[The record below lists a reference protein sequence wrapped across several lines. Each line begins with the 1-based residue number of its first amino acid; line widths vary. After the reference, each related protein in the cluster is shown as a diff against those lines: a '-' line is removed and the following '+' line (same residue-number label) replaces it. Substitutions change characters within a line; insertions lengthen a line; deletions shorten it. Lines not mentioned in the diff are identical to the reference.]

1 MASLKPAFPEHP
13 LVPPEATAE
22 PRRGGRPPAGTDP
35 QKRRQILEGAGRV
48 FSTLGFD
55 AASMSDVAREA
66 QVSKATLYVYFQD
79 KEHLFT
85 AICAERRDRNIA
97 ELIALLDAS
106 KPLEETLHVFGTAML
121 HRISQPTVV
130 ASHRIVIGVAERMPD
145 VGSEFFN
152 EGPTR
157 VVEATARFL
166 AEHVQKGA
174 LKIEDSVLAAA
185 QFLELA
191 QATVFRPRLY
201 AVTRE
206 TATDS
211 EIESVVASAVRV
223 FLAAY
228 RA

>member
-1 MASLKPAFPEHP
+1 MSRLKSLQKDEPESG
-13 LVPPEATAE
+13 E
-22 PRRGGRPPAGTDP
+22 PSDLRRGGRPPAGTDP
-35 QKRRQILEGAGRV
+35 LKRRQILDGAGRV

-97 ELIALLDAS
+97 DLIEILDTAR
-106 KPLEETLHVFGTAML
+106 PLEETLVAFGTEML
-121 HRISQPTVV
+121 QRISQPYVL
-130 ASHRIVIGVAERMPD
+130 AAHRVVIGVAERMPD

-152 EGPTR
+152 AGAMR
-157 VVEATARFL
+157 LVEAFADFL
-166 AEHVQKGA
+166 EHHVAQGT
-174 LKIEDSVLAAA
+174 LKIDDSVLASA
-185 QFLELA
+185 QFLELS

-201 AVTRE
+201 GVTKE
-206 TATDS
+206 PVSDD
-211 EIESVVASAVRV
+211 EIRKVIGSAVRV

-228 RA
+228 RR